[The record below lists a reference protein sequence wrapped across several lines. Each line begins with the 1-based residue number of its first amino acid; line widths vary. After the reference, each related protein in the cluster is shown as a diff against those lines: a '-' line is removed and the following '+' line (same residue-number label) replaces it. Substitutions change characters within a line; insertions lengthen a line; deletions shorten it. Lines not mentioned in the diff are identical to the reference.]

1 MWQRA
6 LVPLQVNDNSCHVLS
21 PSPEAIFLFLVET
34 CERSK
39 KAPASAGRWNPAL
52 LQKAVNR
59 RTHSGDLN
67 MVLMINKAKLL
78 FWNLVWKTES
88 ISSTSFFFF
97 FWLGKVVLGNLS
109 AARSLF
115 SLWRAVAQNFMS
127 AHPTVIEICRCSTE
141 WWTDTETQP
150 SPQLRAWQGTSQT
163 WMPISCLVPLS
174 PSLPAS
180 FSFVCCSPSAG
191 SVPLCLHLQT
201 GSDLW

>member
-67 MVLMINKAKLL
+67 VVLIINKAKLL

-88 ISSTSFFFF
+88 ISSSSFFFF
-97 FWLGKVVLGNLS
+97 DWG
-109 AARSLF
+109 R
-115 SLWRAVAQNFMS
+115 W
-127 AHPTVIEICRCSTE
+127 C
-141 WWTDTETQP
+141 WETFQQP
-150 SPQLRAWQGTSQT
+150 EVSFPCGGPLHK
-163 WMPISCLVPLS
+163 ISCQLILQLLRYVSAEQSGGLTQRHNHPLS
-174 PSLPAS
+174 CEPGRVQAWH
-180 FSFVCCSPSAG
+180 G
-191 SVPLCLHLQT
+191 CLFLA
-201 GSDLW
+201 